1 MEVSVTQPEVLV
13 IPSSKAILYSMSW
26 PRNIVNTLELSGW
39 VLHGPCNLS
48 EMVEVAQLIDRPTET
63 PGAVLTRVRVPGATR
78 DFLPESASS
87 GDSPP
92 VSLQPTCVI
101 ACINI
106 CAHVKNPKHWQPY
119 HCLDERKYYTH
130 VHWQEWVALL
140 LWLLEPY
147 PSKTATRISRKGQR
161 STKNK
166 KVRDNCWPWLPFPD
180 SRVTRFTSIIV
191 KCLVRL

>member
-1 MEVSVTQPEVLV
+1 MHSLTVSVQP
-13 IPSSKAILYSMSW
+13 
-26 PRNIVNTLELSGW
+26 
-39 VLHGPCNLS
+39 PC
-48 EMVEVAQLIDRPTET
+48 A
-63 PGAVLTRVRVPGATR
+63 
-78 DFLPESASS
+78 
-87 GDSPP
+87 
-92 VSLQPTCVI
+92 I

-161 STKNK
+161 STQTKQKIIFKIKKKRILLDIVQWCWLWFGQTQALVYDILPWRKVSERDAQRVWFGLTKN
-166 KVRDNCWPWLPFPD
+166 VILTL
-180 SRVTRFTSIIV
+180 SGLRVNLAMFLLLLCV
-191 KCLVRL
+191 CVLCQ